1 MFSTD
6 PSTAHIIDFIDAPTL
21 AFNREG
27 QSVPT
32 TATTEVARI
41 FPARPP
47 EGTELSLAA
56 HDMFVAIVYV
66 RRSAATEARERGMSS
81 RCMLGNDCTNGMSG
95 GVHHSQSDHESS
107 SLPPC

>member
-1 MFSTD
+1 MFRPTRL
-6 PSTAHIIDFIDAPTL
+6 PHVIDFVDVPTL

-66 RRSAATEARERGMSS
+66 RRSGDR
-81 RCMLGNDCTNGMSG
+81 
-95 GVHHSQSDHESS
+95 SQRKGYEF
-107 SLPPC
+107 